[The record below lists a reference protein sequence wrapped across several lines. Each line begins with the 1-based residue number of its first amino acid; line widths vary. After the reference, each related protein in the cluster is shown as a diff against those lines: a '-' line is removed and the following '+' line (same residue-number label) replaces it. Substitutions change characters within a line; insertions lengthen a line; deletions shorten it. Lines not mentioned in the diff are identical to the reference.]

1 MPRRRAA
8 FYPVAGRAMTTRL
21 TNQTFNKAL
30 TILARNDRALAGILD
45 RFGKPPV
52 WRRPGGFETLVL
64 LILEQQVSL
73 ASAKAAYER
82 LSAAAG
88 ARAPDILLTLSDEQ
102 FRGAGVS
109 RQKTRYIR
117 HLSEC
122 VTDRTIRLDRLS
134 RMGDDDVRAHLTQ
147 VKGIGHWTAE
157 VYLMMSLMR
166 PDVWPVGDIA
176 LQAAAHDVL
185 GLDARPDPDT
195 LTEIGER
202 WRPWRSVAARIL
214 WHHYLNTVRRK
225 PAREN

>member
-1 MPRRRAA
+1 
-8 FYPVAGRAMTTRL
+8 MTKRL
-21 TNQTFNKAL
+21 TRQTFNKAL
-30 TILARNDRALAGILD
+30 TILADGDADLGGVIA

-52 WRRPGGFETLVL
+52 WQRPAGFETLVL

-73 ASAKAAYER
+73 ASAKAAFER
-82 LSAAAG
+82 LSAVAEE
-88 ARAPDILLTLSDEQ
+88 LTPERLSDLTDEQ

-117 HLSEC
+117 HLGEC
-122 VTDRTIRLDRLS
+122 VLDRSLRIDRLS
-134 RMGDDDVRAHLTQ
+134 RMDDDDVRAHLTQ
-147 VKGIGHWTAE
+147 VKGIGPWTAE
-157 VYLMMSLMR
+157 VYLLMCLMR

-176 LQAAAHDVL
+176 LQAAAHEVK
-185 GLDARPDPDT
+185 GLDARPAPDA

-225 PAREN
+225 SEYSSPV

>member
-1 MPRRRAA
+1 
-8 FYPVAGRAMTTRL
+8 MTTRL

-30 TILARNDRALAGILD
+30 TILARNDRELAGIVD
-45 RFGKPPV
+45 RFGKPPI

-82 LSAAAG
+82 LSAVAG
-88 ARAPDILLTLSDEQ
+88 TLAPETLFALGDEQ

-122 VTDRTIRLDRLS
+122 MIDGTIRLDRLS
-134 RMGDDDVRAHLTQ
+134 RMDDDDVRAHLTQ

-166 PDVWPVGDIA
+166 PDVWPVGDI
-176 LQAAAHDVL
+176 
-185 GLDARPDPDT
+185 
-195 LTEIGER
+195 
-202 WRPWRSVAARIL
+202 
-214 WHHYLNTVRRK
+214 
-225 PAREN
+225 

>member
-1 MPRRRAA
+1 MQRRRAA
-8 FYPVAGRAMTTRL
+8 LYRFAGRAMTTRL

-30 TILARNDRALAGILD
+30 TILARKDRALAGILD
-45 RFGKPPV
+45 RFGKPPI
-52 WRRPGGFETLVL
+52 WRRPVGFETLVL

-73 ASAKAAYER
+73 ASATAAFKR

-88 ARAPDILLTLSDEQ
+88 VLAPDILLMLRDEQ
-102 FRGAGVS
+102 FRSAGVS
-109 RQKTRYIR
+109 GQKTRYIR

-122 VTDRTIRLDRLS
+122 VTDGTIRLDRLS
-134 RMGDDDVRAHLTQ
+134 RMDDDGVRAHLTR
-147 VKGIGHWTAE
+147 VNGIGHWTAE

-166 PDVWPVGDIA
+166 PDVWPVGDVA

-185 GLDARPDPDT
+185 GLEARPHPDRM
-195 LTEIGER
+195 TEIGDR

-225 PAREN
+225 NAG

>member
-1 MPRRRAA
+1 
-8 FYPVAGRAMTTRL
+8 MTTRL

-30 TILARNDRALAGILD
+30 TILARNDRELAGIID

-82 LSAAAG
+82 LSDVASAL
-88 ARAPDILLTLSDEQ
+88 APDSLLLLSDEQ

-117 HLSEC
+117 HLSRC
-122 VTDRTIRLDRLS
+122 VADGTVRLDRLS
-134 RMGDDDVRAHLTQ
+134 RMDDDGVRAHLTQ

-166 PDVWPVGDIA
+166 PDVWPVGDVA

-185 GLDARPDPDT
+185 DLDARPDPDT

-225 PAREN
+225 DAG